1 MISTTKIIIAD
12 DHPLFRQALTVMLE
26 SHFEDTAVLEADSI
40 ADLELLLPQD
50 VDLLL
55 LDLDIPGG
63 DGFNNL
69 INIRSQYPELGVVII
84 SGFEGPETIKRAMY
98 HGAAGFIPKSTP
110 VSEMIVAIE
119 QVIAGNL
126 WLPDGEFDPQDPNA
140 FEIDDKIASLTPQ
153 QHKILLMF
161 ADGLLN
167 KQIAAELGVS
177 ESTVKSHTS
186 TIFLKLGVRNR
197 TQAVFVL
204 NELQIANASF
214 GQAKL

>member
-69 INIRSQYPELGVVII
+69 INIRSQYPQLGVVII
-84 SGFEGPETIKRAMY
+84 SGFEGSETIKRAMY

-126 WLPDGEFDPQDPNA
+126 WLPDGEFDPQDPHA
-140 FEIDDKIASLTPQ
+140 FEVDDKIASLTPQ

-197 TQAVFVL
+197 TQAVIVL

>member
-197 TQAVFVL
+197 TQAVIVL

>member
-40 ADLELLLPQD
+40 ADLELLMPQD

-84 SGFEGPETIKRAMY
+84 SGFDGPETIKRAMY

-197 TQAVFVL
+197 TQAVIVL